1 MSPKDPHF
9 HNEAKELNLSCENE
23 FYLHENEKAFPYQ
36 RLSTEPRF
44 DTEVWGN
51 SEIAYWLLFW
61 CQVSSLSHRN
71 YKCFC
76 PKRCFF
82 SPDRLQ
88 GRVEQAIKSSHRF
101 VETLC
106 CCFGIFPLQGNL
118 AVKRCNILTMLLS
131 PSKSATNKH
140 LSILL
145 LVHLFPKILTPKV
158 LIDPLALQVMRN
170 PHWIF
175 SFSSQNLCLYIRN
188 AHFNG
193 INFKRKNKT
202 NKKTLPWRNTRSSL
216 FILSNWDND
225 FSHAKFVKF
234 YIIIARC
241 EDMYGRYCIQSPND
255 HFHPY
260 YRLKIKFFIFCCLKL
275 FAPWETT
282 WHCFYPSSP

>member
-106 CCFGIFPLQGNL
+106 CYFGIFPLQGNL

-193 INFKRKNKT
+193 INFERKNN
-202 NKKTLPWRNTRSSL
+202 NKKKHCLGETRGRVCLFSQNETTTLVMRNSSSFISLLLAVRTCTVVIASKVPMITSTHIIVLRSS
-216 FILSNWDND
+216 SS
-225 FSHAKFVKF
+225 FSAV
-234 YIIIARC
+234 
-241 EDMYGRYCIQSPND
+241 
-255 HFHPY
+255 
-260 YRLKIKFFIFCCLKL
+260 
-275 FAPWETT
+275 
-282 WHCFYPSSP
+282 